1 MLFYFHMDDDK
12 EKMVEKYG
20 DWARLMTESEA
31 KSMLNDY
38 GKVMQIM
45 KWFLEGV
52 FGEGYRYS
60 IDDGESSG
68 YGRMTLSGDLHGVAS
83 YTVTLTDS
91 KTRAMFSFSYELPE
105 LDCKPSELDDEISQI
120 DPRVS
125 WSYDLNYESDV
136 EEDISMIS
144 LYLTMSTEPN
154 FGNGIPAME
163 ELVKF
168 DNEVKEIINSHKK

>member
-52 FGEGYRYS
+52 FGEQPFQR
-60 IDDGESSG
+60 
-68 YGRMTLSGDLHGVAS
+68 LSGLHLAL
-83 YTVTLTDS
+83 YTL
-91 KTRAMFSFSYELPE
+91 F
-105 LDCKPSELDDEISQI
+105 
-120 DPRVS
+120 
-125 WSYDLNYESDV
+125 
-136 EEDISMIS
+136 
-144 LYLTMSTEPN
+144 
-154 FGNGIPAME
+154 
-163 ELVKF
+163 
-168 DNEVKEIINSHKK
+168 